1 MSQVIIRV
9 PLYEYA
15 RPYITLRLEYQGRTC
30 DIDCRID
37 TRFDGELAIPE
48 NRAINDLKVDLRPL
62 LRIAMTSLQSQ
73 EEDVEQ

>member
-30 DIDCRID
+30 DID
-37 TRFDGELAIPE
+37 
-48 NRAINDLKVDLRPL
+48 
-62 LRIAMTSLQSQ
+62 
-73 EEDVEQ
+73 